1 MSKRKLLLITGIFIL
16 LLIAM
21 RVGWL
26 HLHKT
31 PDHPAAVRGVLDL
44 RDWVFDNRQTITL
57 DGEWE
62 FYPNQ
67 FISPGSDSPSP
78 PSSQTYIQ
86 IPGDWSPAFPDDGRA
101 PLGFGS
107 YRLRIL
113 IGELNGQTL
122 GFLVN
127 EIQISSEMYANGKLL
142 ARIGQPAERAD
153 RYTAKNTSYTAAY
166 TPDSNEI
173 ELVIHVANF
182 ERTRSG
188 GIVRSIKFGLQAA
201 TDNERL
207 YAVGFQL
214 VTIIVL
220 LLHGVYAAILYL
232 FNRGQ
237 KGLIY
242 FLLLLISAALSVSAD
257 DDKLLLIWLPLS
269 YAWHVK
275 VTIVSYVLTS
285 VFMLKLIMNLL
296 WENRDSKL
304 LRLYSIASG
313 AYVLLILCSPLSVVF
328 LTIKIYIFSLI
339 VLAPVFAI
347 PFIIYQRIKRKD
359 NDAIFLLLAAAS
371 ITSSLLGGS
380 FKGRGWIDTSF
391 YPIDI
396 FAAILGF
403 AAYWFKQYFRKTEQT
418 ASLAEQLQREVKW
431 KDDFLANTSHELR
444 TPLHGM
450 INLAQTVVHRGQHTL
465 HKQNIEDLK
474 LLITI
479 GRRMSLMVDDLL
491 DLSQLKENKIVLDR
505 KEVHV
510 QAVASGVADMLR
522 FMVEGKP
529 LRLTIDIP
537 KSFPPVSADEKR
549 MIQILFNLLH
559 NAIKFT
565 NEGTISVRAEA
576 RDGIAYIHVADTGIG
591 IDEETKQSIF
601 LPYEQGNADRSASG
615 GGIGLGLSICKQL
628 VELHGGTL
636 HVESTLG
643 AGSVFTFTLPIAA
656 EYVREEEEP
665 RNEPVE
671 AESSEAEATPAS
683 EQDPEAADQSAAK
696 PRILAVDDDPVN
708 LKILRDILSRDEY
721 YIETATSGN
730 EAISRLNDGQW
741 DLVIADVMM
750 PNMSGYEL
758 ARSIRKRFS
767 VSELPIL
774 LLTARNRLEDVYSGF
789 LSGANDYV
797 TKPADALELQYRVRA
812 LNEVKQSVSERLRME
827 AAYLQAQIQPHFLFN
842 TLNSITALS
851 DIDTQKMN
859 RLIDAFNSY
868 LRISFDY
875 WNAKRLVPIER
886 ELELVR
892 SYLYIE
898 KARFGER
905 LTILWDIDPDIHLQL
920 PPLTIQPLVENA
932 VRHGALS
939 RSEGGTV
946 LIRMKDLRDGTE
958 FIVADDGKG
967 MNEDKARQLLDSAEW
982 NQQGIGIR
990 NTDRRLKQMYGT
1002 GLTIRSKPNEG
1013 TKISFIIPK

>member
-1 MSKRKLLLITGIFIL
+1 M
-16 LLIAM
+16 
-21 RVGWL
+21 
-26 HLHKT
+26 HKT

-67 FISPGSDSPSP
+67 LIDPGSDSSST

-86 IPGDWSPAFPDDGRA
+86 VPGDWSPAFPDDGRA
-101 PLGFGS
+101 PLGYGS

-113 IGELNGQTL
+113 IGEPNGQTL

-127 EIQISSEMYANGKLL
+127 EIQISSEMYANGELI
-142 ARIGQPAERAD
+142 ARIGQPAERED

-166 TPDSNEI
+166 KPDSNEI

-182 ERTRSG
+182 ERPLGG
-188 GIVRSIKFGLQAA
+188 GIVRSIKFGSQAA
-201 TDNERL
+201 TDNERM

-220 LLHGVYAAILYL
+220 LLHGVYAAILYF

-242 FLLLLISAALSVSAD
+242 FLLLLVSAALSVSAD
-257 DDKLLLIWLPLS
+257 DDKLLLIWLPLN

-275 VTIVSYVLTS
+275 VTFVSFVLTS

-296 WENRDSKL
+296 WENRNSKL
-304 LRLYSIASG
+304 LRLYFILSG

-328 LTIKIYIFSLI
+328 LAKKIYIFSII
-339 VLAPVFAI
+339 VLAPLALI
-347 PFIIYQRIKRKD
+347 PFIIYQRIKRQD

-418 ASLAEQLQREVKW
+418 ASLAAQLQREVKW

-450 INLAQTVVHRGQHTL
+450 INLAQTVVHRAQHTL
-465 HKQNIEDLK
+465 NKQNTDDLN
-474 LLITI
+474 LIITI

-491 DLSQLKENKIVLDR
+491 DLSQLKENKIVLER

-510 QAVASGVADMLR
+510 QAIASGVADMLR

-591 IDEETKQSIF
+591 IDEESKQNIF
-601 LPYEQGNADRSASG
+601 LPYEQGYADRSASG
-615 GGIGLGLSICKQL
+615 GGNGLGLSICKQL

-656 EYVREEEEP
+656 EQVWEEEEP
-665 RNEPVE
+665 QNEQAGV
-671 AESSEAEATPAS
+671 ESSEAEASVAS
-683 EQDPEAADQSAAK
+683 EQALNAVEQSTASSMAK

-708 LKILRDILSRDEY
+708 LKILRDILSWDEY

-730 EAISRLNDGQW
+730 EAISKLNDGQW

-750 PNMSGYEL
+750 PHMSGYEL
-758 ARSIRKRFS
+758 ARSIRERFS

-774 LLTARNRLEDVYSGF
+774 LLTARNRLEDIYSGF

-812 LNEVKQSVSERLRME
+812 LTEVKQSVSERLRME

-851 DIDTQKMN
+851 DIDTQKMS

-946 LIRMKDLRDGTE
+946 LIRMKDLRNGTE